1 MYMAKKITVTKA
13 RSDLSSVLNDVAYG
27 QKRVKLMRRGKPVA
41 VMISPED
48 NDFLEALE
56 DENDRR
62 AIAQALR
69 NPRRIPM
76 EEVKRELGL

>member
-1 MYMAKKITVTKA
+1 MTKKITVTKA
-13 RSDLSSVLNDVAYG
+13 RSDLSAVLNDVAHG
-27 QKRVKLMRRGKPVA
+27 QQRVKLIRRGKPVA

-56 DENDRR
+56 DDNDRR
-62 AIAQALR
+62 AIAHALK

-76 EEVKRELGL
+76 EEVKRDLGL